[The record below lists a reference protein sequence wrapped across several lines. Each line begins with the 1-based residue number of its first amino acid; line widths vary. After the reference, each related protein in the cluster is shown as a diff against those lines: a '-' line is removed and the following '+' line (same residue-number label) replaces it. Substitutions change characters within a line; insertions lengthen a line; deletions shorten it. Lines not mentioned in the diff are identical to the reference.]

1 MYNVVRQQHV
11 YTVLWCIKEVDR
23 MRKIAVGVSL
33 VGEVYP
39 GSVILRV
46 VVGVMRGNGT
56 TIIRPLVRLICGE
69 YKPDNELLAP
79 GRSTQVTQR
88 LHWTLRSQYSKYSSV
103 SWRLWHGPSHW
114 TRPSPAPSTPW
125 LSSSSSPS
133 DWITFSH
140 SLSLRRKA
148 SPVLLR
154 TPQYFKQTLKSS
166 RTRKMHEN
174 HETET
179 VFPMH
184 YFKSL

>member
-79 GRSTQVTQR
+79 GRSTQVTQTLDTQTNPNTLHTAVCPGGSGMDPHTGLVPLQLR
-88 LHWTLRSQYSKYSSV
+88 LHRGCLH
-103 SWRLWHGPSHW
+103 LH
-114 TRPSPAPSTPW
+114 
-125 LSSSSSPS
+125 
-133 DWITFSH
+133 
-140 SLSLRRKA
+140 
-148 SPVLLR
+148 LL
-154 TPQYFKQTLKSS
+154 QTG
-166 RTRKMHEN
+166 
-174 HETET
+174 
-179 VFPMH
+179 
-184 YFKSL
+184 

>member
-1 MYNVVRQQHV
+1 MYNVVRQRHV

-79 GRSTQVTQR
+79 GRSTQVTQ
-88 LHWTLRSQYSKYSSV
+88 TLDTGHSNQSQYSPNSSV
-103 SWRLWHGPSHW
+103 SWRLWHGPSPW

-133 DWITFSH
+133 DWITFCH
-140 SLSLRRKA
+140 SLALRRKA

-154 TPQYFKQTLKSS
+154 TPQCFKQTRKSS

-174 HETET
+174 HETL
-179 VFPMH
+179 F
-184 YFKSL
+184 